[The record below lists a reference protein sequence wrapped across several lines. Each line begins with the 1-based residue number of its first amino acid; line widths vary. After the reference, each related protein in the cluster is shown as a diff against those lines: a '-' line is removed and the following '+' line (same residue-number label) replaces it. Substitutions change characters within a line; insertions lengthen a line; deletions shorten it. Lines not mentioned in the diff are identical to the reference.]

1 MLNQVLM
8 LRIFQIYLD
17 HLPHVSCCR
26 LIFLLP
32 TSQLLPEL
40 IVSEQDP
47 VLALLVH
54 LSEDQTI
61 LAGSRVL
68 LQERVGSAK
77 ESKTD

>member
-1 MLNQVLM
+1 MKM
-8 LRIFQIYLD
+8 FRIFQIYLD
-17 HLPHVSCCR
+17 HLSHISCCR

-61 LAGSRVL
+61 LAGRRVL
-68 LQERVGSAK
+68 LQERLGSEEEAK
-77 ESKTD
+77 ND